1 VILLMFTKKS
11 AICTN
16 YVHLRLF
23 KLQFFGS
30 MNRNRDFKNI
40 DGLVPA
46 GLLSIKSPLA
56 VFFWKIPLGRNKSA
70 GVYEGE
76 DIAQQAW
83 EFRDRWG
90 KWVRCNL
97 YNLCKQCKAAE
108 PSLGR

>member
-1 VILLMFTKKS
+1 MFTKKS

-23 KLQFFGS
+23 KFQFFGS

-56 VFFWKIPLGRNKSA
+56 VFFGKFRLA
-70 GVYEGE
+70 G
-76 DIAQQAW
+76 ISQQVLMRAKTLPNRRGN
-83 EFRDRWG
+83 FG
-90 KWVRCNL
+90 TGGG
-97 YNLCKQCKAAE
+97 
-108 PSLGR
+108 SG